1 MSKPR
6 GEPMTNLLPRLATST
21 KSTLVPP
28 EFLAKVIGVFEKQ
41 FEVEGEFIADGAIFP
56 QELVLRVGY
65 LEPGRLKQI
74 NFEAS
79 MDVTKSVST
88 DGADSTMDRLFTLID
103 VLGSLMEE
111 YFHADRDETTMDVP
125 LYWKQYEFE
134 GETVYLQHSTV
145 NTRLEEE
152 ADRILGLIA
161 DGLVKEAKASED
173 ALANAE
179 IDSELAFDVQ
189 KEIRAGRYKPQGS
202 EPENDNEL
210 N

>member
-1 MSKPR
+1 
-6 GEPMTNLLPRLATST
+6 MTNLLPRLATST

-88 DGADSTMDRLFTLID
+88 DGADSTMDRLF
-103 VLGSLMEE
+103 
-111 YFHADRDETTMDVP
+111 
-125 LYWKQYEFE
+125 
-134 GETVYLQHSTV
+134 
-145 NTRLEEE
+145 
-152 ADRILGLIA
+152 
-161 DGLVKEAKASED
+161 
-173 ALANAE
+173 
-179 IDSELAFDVQ
+179 
-189 KEIRAGRYKPQGS
+189 
-202 EPENDNEL
+202 
-210 N
+210 